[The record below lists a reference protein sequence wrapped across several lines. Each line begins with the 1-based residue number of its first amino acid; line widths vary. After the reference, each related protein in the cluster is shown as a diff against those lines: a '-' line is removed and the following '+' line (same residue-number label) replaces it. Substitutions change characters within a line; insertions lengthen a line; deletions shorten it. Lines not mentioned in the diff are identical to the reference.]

1 MCECCI
7 GKKEKKN
14 GLKPNELP
22 VVVRVE
28 KQEKPKKQIKKA

>member
-7 GKKEKKN
+7 GKKEKKA
-14 GLKPNELP
+14 GLKSNELP

-28 KQEKPKKQIKKA
+28 KQEKPKKQIKKG

>member
-7 GKKEKKN
+7 GKKEKIV

-22 VVVRVE
+22 VVVKVE
-28 KQEKPKKQIKKA
+28 KQEKPKTQRKKE

>member
-7 GKKEKKN
+7 GKKKKRV

-22 VVVRVE
+22 VVVKLE
-28 KQEKPKKQIKKA
+28 KQEKPKTQIKKE